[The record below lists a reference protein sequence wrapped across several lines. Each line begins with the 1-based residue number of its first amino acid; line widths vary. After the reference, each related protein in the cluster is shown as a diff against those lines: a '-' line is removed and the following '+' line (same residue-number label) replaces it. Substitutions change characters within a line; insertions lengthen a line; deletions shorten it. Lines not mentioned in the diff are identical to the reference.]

1 MSEEAVVK
9 RVVVIGSGP
18 GGSACAALLASRG
31 HDVTLL
37 EQNKFIG
44 GKCSTYEENGFMVD
58 TGIHMFARGPSGPHG
73 QVARELGMVQPWLV
87 RDPSETMWM
96 NAKGYFYLHQK
107 MTSPAAIKEALKGI
121 LTGRQRVDILNTLYK
136 SVKNFGMLGL
146 LKELEGVRLGKPAFI
161 QKYDD
166 VTTRDFMLQFTDD
179 ESLHR
184 GMACLSMLLLVVPYT
199 KSSAG
204 EFIDAVAGMFRHG
217 TLGVPKGGAIGVPRS
232 FLRAF
237 GRDGGKLAL
246 GVAAKE
252 ILTKDGR
259 VAGVVGSDGVEYP
272 ADIVVSNAGLKRT
285 VELAGPDKLPGEY
298 VDHVN
303 GLRLSYSWIATK
315 LFLEKRVVDLK
326 APSFFPIPQMAPELI
341 FEYCDEPD
349 GLPAD
354 PFLFVPMPTEW
365 DSTLAP
371 PNHQLILVGVA
382 TSNDVDQEERSMKM
396 LEIAER
402 KFFSFFPEVQRN
414 LMFTSR
420 ITNKDT
426 NRLTRKGTGECIG
439 LAQIPG
445 QVGSNKPNP
454 RMPIEGLWAVGC
466 DAGARG
472 VGTEQGTA
480 SGMLVASL
488 VS

>member
-1 MSEEAVVK
+1 
-9 RVVVIGSGP
+9 
-18 GGSACAALLASRG
+18 
-31 HDVTLL
+31 
-37 EQNKFIG
+37 
-44 GKCSTYEENGFMVD
+44 
-58 TGIHMFARGPSGPHG
+58 
-73 QVARELGMVQPWLV
+73 
-87 RDPSETMWM
+87 
-96 NAKGYFYLHQK
+96 
-107 MTSPAAIKEALKGI
+107 
-121 LTGRQRVDILNTLYK
+121 
-136 SVKNFGMLGL
+136 
-146 LKELEGVRLGKPAFI
+146 
-161 QKYDD
+161 
-166 VTTRDFMLQFTDD
+166 
-179 ESLHR
+179 
-184 GMACLSMLLLVVPYT
+184 
-199 KSSAG
+199 
-204 EFIDAVAGMFRHG
+204 
-217 TLGVPKGGAIGVPRS
+217 
-232 FLRAF
+232 
-237 GRDGGKLAL
+237 
-246 GVAAKE
+246 
-252 ILTKDGR
+252 
-259 VAGVVGSDGVEYP
+259 
-272 ADIVVSNAGLKRT
+272 
-285 VELAGPDKLPGEY
+285 
-298 VDHVN
+298 
-303 GLRLSYSWIATK
+303 
-315 LFLEKRVVDLK
+315 
-326 APSFFPIPQMAPELI
+326 
-341 FEYCDEPD
+341 
-349 GLPAD
+349 
-354 PFLFVPMPTEW
+354 MPTEW